1 MTEEVD
7 FQTYLYV
14 SINEFKIFLLDKKKI
29 KNLYKNQKILK
40 NNFNFVNFNELSI
53 FLDDN
58 IYQIEKLTGTFIK
71 NISLIIDCNENFV
84 VKIGSKKKKSEN
96 KINKKSLKNT
106 LIELKNLINENYQ
119 DKLVMHILLDNYL
132 VNGSKYSTFPGDTK
146 HGYLCLEVSF
156 ITLSNNM
163 VVEFNKILQKY
174 QIEIKKYIDGD
185 YIKKYFIKS
194 DLELSVTAYKLS
206 NGYNDNEVV
215 IVPKNIENKG
225 FFEKFFNFF
234 S

>member
-84 VKIGSKKKKSEN
+84 IKIGSKKKN
-96 KINKKSLKNT
+96 LKT
-106 LIELKNLINENYQ
+106 R
-119 DKLVMHILLDNYL
+119 
-132 VNGSKYSTFPGDTK
+132 
-146 HGYLCLEVSF
+146 
-156 ITLSNNM
+156 
-163 VVEFNKILQKY
+163 
-174 QIEIKKYIDGD
+174 
-185 YIKKYFIKS
+185 
-194 DLELSVTAYKLS
+194 
-206 NGYNDNEVV
+206 
-215 IVPKNIENKG
+215 
-225 FFEKFFNFF
+225 
-234 S
+234 